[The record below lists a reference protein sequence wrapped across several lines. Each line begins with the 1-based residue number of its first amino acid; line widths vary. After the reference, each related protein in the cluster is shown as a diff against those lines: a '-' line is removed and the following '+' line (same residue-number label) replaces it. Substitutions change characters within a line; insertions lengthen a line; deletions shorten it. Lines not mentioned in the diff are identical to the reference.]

1 MGNNVTELE
10 AGSRAAGAS
19 AGGNVPPI
27 DAHRPPDI
35 APGFSAAGAPDEL
48 RALEAGLDE
57 LQSGHA
63 SARRDWGRVLLPLA
77 AVVLLVL
84 AWQLLVS
91 LDLKRRDLVPGP
103 LDVVASLGQLWAEG
117 LVQESVLTSLQRGLA
132 GFAVSV
138 AVGTPLGL
146 LLGQV
151 RTLRRAAGPLISGLQ
166 VLPSVAWVP
175 AAIIWFGLTDATA
188 YFVVL
193 MGAIPSIV
201 NGLVAGIDQVP
212 PQYRSVAK
220 VLGASRLEL
229 ALQVILPA
237 SLPGYVA
244 GLKQGW
250 AFSWRSLMAAEI
262 IAVGGTMG
270 YGLGSLLDQGR
281 TLSDMGIVMSAVL
294 IILGVGILIE
304 LLVFGPV
311 ERRLLQRRGLL
322 AGSTR

>member
-1 MGNNVTELE
+1 MPHNATSLE
-10 AGSRAAGAS
+10 PRPLPSAAAAGLAPPTAPGAAGAGPGLPS
-19 AGGNVPPI
+19 IPAG
-27 DAHRPPDI
+27 
-35 APGFSAAGAPDEL
+35 DEL
-48 RALEAGLDE
+48 RAVEAGLDT
-57 LQSGHA
+57 LQSAGT
-63 SARRDWGRVLLPLA
+63 SPRRDWSRILLPLA
-77 AVVLLVL
+77 AVVVVLLV
-84 AWQLLVS
+84 WQLLVS
-91 LDLKRRDLVPGP
+91 MDLRRRDLVPGP
-103 LDVVASLGQLWAEG
+103 LDVFASLRRLWTEG
-117 LVQESVLTSLQRGLA
+117 LVQESVGTSLQRGLA
-132 GFAVSV
+132 GFLVSV

-151 RTLRRAAGPLISGLQ
+151 AVLRRAFGPLVSGLQ

-175 AAIIWFGLTDATA
+175 AAIVWFGLTDATA

-201 NGLVAGIDQVP
+201 NGLVAGMDQVP
-212 PQYRSVAK
+212 PQYRSVAR
-220 VLGASRLEL
+220 VLGASRLET
-229 ALQVILPA
+229 ALQVVLPA
-237 SLPGYVA
+237 ALPGYVA

-294 IILGVGILIE
+294 IILAVGILVE

-311 ERRLLQRRGLL
+311 ERRLLRRRGLL

>member
-1 MGNNVTELE
+1 MPSNATQLVPRPD
-10 AGSRAAGAS
+10 APAS
-19 AGGNVPPI
+19 G
-27 DAHRPPDI
+27 PD
-35 APGFSAAGAPDEL
+35 DL
-48 RALEAGLDE
+48 RDLEAGLDT
-57 LQSGHA
+57 LQSGGP
-63 SARRDWGRVLLPLA
+63 SAHRDWSRTLLPLA
-77 AVVLLVL
+77 AVVLLLL

-91 LDLKRRDLVPGP
+91 LELKRRDLVPGP
-103 LDVVASLGQLWAEG
+103 LDVFATLGQLWADG
-117 LVQESVLTSLQRGLA
+117 VVQESAATSLQRGLI
-132 GFAVSV
+132 GFGVSV

-151 RTLRRAAGPLISGLQ
+151 RLVRRAFGPLISGLQ

-201 NGLVAGIDQVP
+201 NGLVAGMDQVP
-212 PQYRSVAK
+212 PQYRSVAR
-220 VLGASRLEL
+220 VLGASRLET
-229 ALQVILPA
+229 ALQVVLPA
-237 SLPGYVA
+237 ALPGYVA

-250 AFSWRSLMAAEI
+250 ALSWRSLMAAEI

-294 IILGVGILIE
+294 VILAVGILIE